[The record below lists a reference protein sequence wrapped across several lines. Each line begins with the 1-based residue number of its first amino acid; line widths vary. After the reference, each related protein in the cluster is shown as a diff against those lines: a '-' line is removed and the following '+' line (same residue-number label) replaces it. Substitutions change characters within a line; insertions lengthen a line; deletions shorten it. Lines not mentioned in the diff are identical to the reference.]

1 MKRNSGMKKRPGG
14 MRIFGIRAVMEAIE
28 AGKEIESLYVQKG
41 IEGNLYRDLRK
52 IAGEYEVPLQMV
64 PPEKLHYMGDKNHQG
79 VVAFISPVIFNKL
92 EQLIPSVYEQGQV
105 PLILILDRITD
116 VRNFGAICRSAECM
130 GAHGIV
136 IPRKGSAQV
145 NEDAVK
151 TSAGALL
158 NLPLCRERNLKDSIA
173 FLRESGLQVI
183 ACTEKTEKYPSATD
197 LTGPTALILGSEED
211 GISGEYIKLADEL
224 IRIPMVGSIASLN
237 VSVSAGI
244 VLYEVVRQRIFVG

>member
-1 MKRNSGMKKRPGG
+1 
-14 MRIFGIRAVMEAIE
+14 
-28 AGKEIESLYVQKG
+28 
-41 IEGNLYRDLRK
+41 
-52 IAGEYEVPLQMV
+52 
-64 PPEKLHYMGDKNHQG
+64 MGDKTHQG

-145 NEDAVK
+145 SEDAVK

-173 FLRESGLQVI
+173 FLRESGL
-183 ACTEKTEKYPSATD
+183 D
-197 LTGPTALILGSEED
+197 RTGT
-211 GISGEYIKLADEL
+211 
-224 IRIPMVGSIASLN
+224 RLN
-237 VSVSAGI
+237 SSH
-244 VLYEVVRQRIFVG
+244 